1 MEFLLGVDV
10 GGTKIAVGSMDSTG
24 NLLHSASISSLSD
37 SQNDLWGRL
46 EEVSREVI
54 EKTQGNLTGIG
65 IGSAG
70 PINIKQGTVSPVNI
84 AVWREFPLVNS
95 FKNAFECEK
104 VQMHGDAIAMTHA
117 EYKFGAGKGAQNMIG
132 LVVSTGIG
140 GGLVLNNELQIGETG
155 NAGYFGH
162 STIHIDGEICPC
174 GRKGCV
180 EVYAS
185 GPHMVRK
192 AKSMGWSNSSDDFL
206 VLAESARTGNE
217 IAIKAIADG
226 ADALAVGIVNVA
238 ATVDVGLV
246 VVGGGVS
253 RAGDVYWSPLLSAI
267 KRRAEGIEFL
277 TDMQVRPAKLDS
289 DAGVIGAALA
299 AL

>member
-1 MEFLLGVDV
+1 MEFLLGIDV
-10 GGTKIAVGSMDSTG
+10 GGTKIAVGSMDSKGT
-24 NLLHSASISSLSD
+24 LMHSESISSTS
-37 SQNDLWGRL
+37 SSPKDLWDRL
-46 EEVSREVI
+46 EDVSRKVI
-54 EKTQGNLTGIG
+54 EKTQGKLTGIG

-70 PINIKQGTVSPVNI
+70 PINVKNGTVSPVNI
-84 AVWREFPLVNS
+84 SVWREFPLVNS
-95 FKNAFECEK
+95 FRDAFECDR
-104 VQMHGDAIAMTHA
+104 VRMHGDAIAMTHA
-117 EYKFGAGKGAQNMIG
+117 EYKFGAGQGSKNMIG

-140 GGLVLNNELQIGETG
+140 GGLVLNNELQVGETG

-162 STIHIDGEICPC
+162 STIYTDGEICPC

-192 AKSMGWSNSSDDFL
+192 AKGMGWTNASDDFSD
-206 VLAESARTGNE
+206 LAASAREGNE
-217 IAIKAIADG
+217 IAIKAIASG

-253 RAGDVYWSPLLSAI
+253 RAGDIYWSPLLSAI

-277 TDMQVRPAKLDS
+277 AEMQVKPAKLES
-289 DAGVIGAALA
+289 EAGVIGAALA